1 MFVLQLDMCIFVHI
15 FVYLLHFVFFLY
27 FQIHKSGEINL
38 DTMDLLSIFESFVCT
53 VHVFVWI
60 YIHICKNC
68 TCICLNSYSYLYE
81 LHLHLFEFIIIFLW
95 IADVFIW
102 IIFIFVWI
110 AKIIC
115 PIFQTNIFQVGEKS
129 WHSACLRC
137 TTCDLVK
144 IHI

>member
-27 FQIHKSGEINL
+27 FQIHKSGGINL
-38 DTMDLLSIFESFVCT
+38 DTMDLLSIFVCT

-102 IIFIFVWI
+102 IIFIFLWI
-110 AKIIC
+110 ALIIC